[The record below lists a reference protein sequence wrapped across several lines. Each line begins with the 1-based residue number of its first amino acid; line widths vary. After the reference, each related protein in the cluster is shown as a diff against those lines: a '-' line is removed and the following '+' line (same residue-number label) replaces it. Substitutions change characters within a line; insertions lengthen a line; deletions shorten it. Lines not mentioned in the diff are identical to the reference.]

1 MMKQYSEQFLQKF
14 PDVHGFEVKP
24 THISSS
30 VQERS
35 WTQIPGTGD
44 SVYLYLWEKNKSWNL
59 NFSNVVKNQEL
70 LVLRARETH
79 T

>member
-24 THISSS
+24 THISPAVSKRE
-30 VQERS
+30 V
-35 WTQIPGTGD
+35 GH
-44 SVYLYLWEKNKSWNL
+44 K
-59 NFSNVVKNQEL
+59 FQEL
-70 LVLRARETH
+70 VILCIYTCGKKKKKKTNPETLISP